1 MKAAATTYHRPDTL
15 DDALGLMTELGG
27 LGKFLAGGQ
36 SLMPMMNLRL
46 AMPEAVL
53 DISGIAALREARQ
66 VDGQLFIGAGVT
78 HAMIE
83 DGKIAD
89 PAQGYLRHVARGIAY
104 RSIRNKGTVGGS
116 LVHADPAA
124 DWSSALLALDAVA
137 VLRGPGGARQVPL
150 AQFQTG
156 LMETCIDA
164 TEILHGVLVP
174 LLSPQARWSYMKFC
188 RKAGELAH
196 SIGAVVIDPA
206 HGLANAVLGVAADQ
220 PFVLPRVSQVLRH
233 GLQVQE
239 VAQEAFRL
247 RVEQDLAEL
256 SHHEAGSY
264 DFHLHK
270 TMITRAVTEAL
281 KK

>member
-1 MKAAATTYHRPDTL
+1 MKAAATIYHRPDTL
-15 DDALGLMTELGG
+15 DDALVLMTELGG
-27 LGKFLAGGQ
+27 VGKFLAGGQ

-53 DISGIAALREARQ
+53 DISGIGVLRAARQ

-89 PAQGYLRHVARGIAY
+89 PAQGYLKHVAGGIAY

-124 DWSSALLALDAVA
+124 DWSTALLALNAVA
-137 VLRGPGGARQVPL
+137 VLRGHDSERKVPL

-156 LMETCIDA
+156 LMATCISE
-164 TEILHGVLVP
+164 TEILQGVLVP

-188 RKAGELAH
+188 RKVGELAH

-206 HGLANAVLGVAADQ
+206 HGLANAVLGAAADK
-220 PFVLPRVSQVLRH
+220 PFVLPRVSQRLGL
-233 GLQVQE
+233 GLQVHE
-239 VAQEAFRL
+239 VAQEAFRRL
-247 RVEQDLAEL
+247 VEQDLAEF
-256 SHHEAGSY
+256 SHHEPTSY

>member
-1 MKAAATTYHRPDTL
+1 MKAAATTYHRADTL
-15 DDALGLMTELGG
+15 DAAIVLMSELGG

-53 DISGIAALREARQ
+53 DISGVGALREARQ

-83 DGKIAD
+83 DGKISD
-89 PAQGYLRHVARGIAY
+89 PAQGYLKHVAGGIAY

-124 DWSSALLALDAVA
+124 DWSSALLALSAVA
-137 VLRGPGGARQVPL
+137 VLRGPDGERRVPL

-156 LMETCIDA
+156 LMETCISE

-174 LLSPQARWSYMKFC
+174 LLSPQARWSYTKFC
-188 RKAGELAH
+188 RKVGELAH

-206 HGLANAVLGVAADQ
+206 HGLANAVLGVAADT
-220 PFVLPRVSQVLRH
+220 PFVLPRVSQHLGQ
-233 GLQVQE
+233 GLQVHE
-239 VAQEAFRL
+239 VEQDAFRL
-247 RVEQDLAEL
+247 LVEQDLAEL
-256 SHHEAGSY
+256 AHHEPSSY

>member
-1 MKAAATTYHRPDTL
+1 MKAAAIAYHRAGTL
-15 DDALGLMTELGG
+15 EDALALVTELGG
-27 LGKFLAGGQ
+27 LAKFLAGGQ

-46 AMPEAVL
+46 AMPEAVV
-53 DISGIAALREARQ
+53 DIAGIAALREAKQ

-83 DGKIAD
+83 DGKVAD
-89 PAQGYLRHVARGIAY
+89 PAQGYLKHVAGGIAY

-124 DWSSALLALDAVA
+124 DWSTALLALNAIA
-137 VLRGPGGARQVPL
+137 VLRQQDGVRHVPL

-156 LMETCIDA
+156 LMETCIGE
-164 TEILHGVLVP
+164 TEILQGVLVP
-174 LLSPQARWSYMKFC
+174 LLSPQARWGYRKFC
-188 RKAGELAH
+188 RKVGELAH

-206 HGLANAVLGVAADQ
+206 HGLANAVLGAAADK
-220 PFVLPRVSQVLRH
+220 PFVLPRVSRRLAQ
-233 GLQVQE
+233 GMQADE
-239 VAQEAFRL
+239 VEQAAFRL
-247 RVEQDLAEL
+247 LVEQDLAEMAD
-256 SHHEAGSY
+256 HAPASY

-270 TMITRAVTEAL
+270 TIITRTVLEAL